1 MSTESIMRVKRMS
14 KWDKWLSNQN
24 EVTQIYFRNKMKEG
38 DPIIIMSVIVGI
50 CFGFLAGILV
60 GL

>member
-38 DPIIIMSVIVGI
+38 DPIIIMSILVGI

>member
-1 MSTESIMRVKRMS
+1 MSTESIMRAKRMT

>member
-1 MSTESIMRVKRMS
+1 VS

-38 DPIIIMSVIVGI
+38 DPIIIMSVLVGI

>member
-1 MSTESIMRVKRMS
+1 MSTESIMRAKRMS
-14 KWDKWLSNQN
+14 KWEKWLSSQN
-24 EVTQIYFRNKMKEG
+24 EVSRIYFKNKLKE
-38 DPIIIMSVIVGI
+38 DNPIIIMSVLVGI

>member
-1 MSTESIMRVKRMS
+1 MRVKKMS

-24 EVTQIYFRNKMKEG
+24 EVTQIYFRNKIKEVN
-38 DPIIIMSVIVGI
+38 PIIIMSILLGI
-50 CFGFLAGILV
+50 CLGFVAGVLV

>member
-1 MSTESIMRVKRMS
+1 MSTESIMRAKRMT

-38 DPIIIMSVIVGI
+38 DPIIIMSVLVGI

>member
-24 EVTQIYFRNKMKEG
+24 EVTQIYFRNKMKED

>member
-24 EVTQIYFRNKMKEG
+24 EVTQIYFRNKMKED
-38 DPIIIMSVIVGI
+38 DPIIIMSVLVGI

>member
-60 GL
+60 RL

>member
-1 MSTESIMRVKRMS
+1 MSTESIMKVKKMS

-38 DPIIIMSVIVGI
+38 DPIIIMSVLVGI

>member
-1 MSTESIMRVKRMS
+1 MSTESIMRAKRMS

-38 DPIIIMSVIVGI
+38 DPIIIMSVLVGI

>member
-38 DPIIIMSVIVGI
+38 DPIIIMSVLVGI

>member
-1 MSTESIMRVKRMS
+1 MSTESIMKAKRMS

-38 DPIIIMSVIVGI
+38 DPIIIMSVLVGI

>member
-1 MSTESIMRVKRMS
+1 MNIENIMRAKRMS

-38 DPIIIMSVIVGI
+38 DPIIIISILVGI